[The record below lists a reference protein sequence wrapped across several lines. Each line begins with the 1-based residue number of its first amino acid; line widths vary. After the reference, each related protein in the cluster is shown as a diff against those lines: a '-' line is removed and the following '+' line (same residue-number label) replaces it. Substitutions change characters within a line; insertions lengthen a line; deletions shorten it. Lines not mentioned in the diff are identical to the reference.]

1 MPAPEIP
8 NLLNS
13 LRSARGGRGRGRGG
27 RAGHASSA
35 VTHDATIQGT
45 DTDASV
51 SRLSAVDLGYLYDP
65 YAQYFVQSGDGP
77 VARRLPIINRGVL
90 QNMIVMAPNVYSLT
104 PSIGTYTRTISLD
117 TLIEA
122 FLDGDQDSEQGAGPK
137 QVVSLGAGTDTR
149 PFRLFSSESR
159 PGLVYHELDFEV
171 VTLKKLRTVQAT
183 PKLKNILK
191 DATQLTQHSWSAK
204 PTGCEY
210 YCHGQDLRGFSQS
223 KTPKEEDGTE
233 TTTKEISLP
242 GLRTDIPTLLLSEC
256 CLCYLTT
263 TEASDVINFFSS
275 RISSL
280 GTIIYE
286 PIRPDDAF
294 GKMMISNLAAR
305 RIQMPTLQMYQ
316 TPEDQRARMN
326 KAGFEMVHHMTIEGI
341 WQNWVST
348 DEKRRVDLLEGLDEV
363 EEWKLLAA
371 HYIVVWASKGEGFES
386 WDGMRSCT

>member
-13 LRSARGGRGRGRGG
+13 LRSARGGRGRGRGRG
-27 RAGHASSA
+27 GHASSA

-65 YAQYFVQSGDGP
+65 YAQCFVQSGDGS

-90 QNMIVMAPNVYSLT
+90 AGIVMAPNVYILT
-104 PSIGTYTRTISLD
+104 PYIGTYTRTISLD
-117 TLIEA
+117 TLVES
-122 FLDGDQDSEQGAGPK
+122 FLDEQGAGPK
-137 QVVSLGAGTDTR
+137 QIVSLGAGTDTR

-159 PGLVYHELDFEV
+159 PGLVYHELDFGA
-171 VTLKKLRTVQAT
+171 VTSKKLRTVQAT
-183 PKLKNILK
+183 PRLKNILK
-191 DATQLTQHSWSAK
+191 DATQLTEHSWSAK

-210 YCHGQDLRGFSQS
+210 YCHGQDLRGFSQT

-233 TTTKEISLP
+233 AMTKENPEISLP

-256 CLCYLTT
+256 CLCYLTA
-263 TEASDVINFFSS
+263 TEASDVIDFFSS
-275 RISSL
+275 RIPNL

-294 GKMMISNLAAR
+294 GKMMVSNLAAR
-305 RIQMPTLQMYQ
+305 RIQMPTLQMYH
-316 TPEDQRARMN
+316 TPEDQRVRMS
-326 KAGFEMVHHMTIEGI
+326 KAGFEKVYHMTIEDI
-341 WQNWVST
+341 WQNWVSA
-348 DEKRRVDLLEGLDEV
+348 DEQRRVDSLEGLDEV

-371 HYIVVWASKGEGFES
+371 HYIVVWASKGEGFGS
-386 WDGMRSCT
+386 WDKVKGCT

>member
-13 LRSARGGRGRGRGG
+13 LRSARGGRGRGRGRG
-27 RAGHASSA
+27 GHASSA

-90 QNMIVMAPNVYSLT
+90 ENIAMTPNVCILT
-104 PSIGTYTRTISLD
+104 PFIGTYTRTISLD
-117 TLIEA
+117 TLIES
-122 FLDGDQDSEQGAGPK
+122 FLDGDKDSEQGAGPK
-137 QVVSLGAGTDTR
+137 QIVSLGAGTDTR

-159 PGLVYHELDFEV
+159 AGLVYHELDFEV
-171 VTLKKLRTVQAT
+171 VTSKKLRTVQAT
-183 PKLKNILK
+183 PKLRNILK
-191 DATQLTQHSWSAK
+191 DATQLTGHSWSAK

-223 KTPKEEDGTE
+223 KPPKEEDETE
-233 TTTKEISLP
+233 TTTNEISLP

-256 CLCYLTT
+256 CLCYLTA
-263 TEASDVINFFSS
+263 TEASDVLNFFNS
-275 RISSL
+275 RIPNL

-294 GKMMISNLAAR
+294 GKMMVSNLAAR

-316 TPEDQRARMN
+316 TPEDQRARMS
-326 KAGFEMVHHMTIEGI
+326 KAGFEKVYHMTIEDI
-341 WQNWVST
+341 WQNWVSA
-348 DEKRRVDLLEGLDEV
+348 DEKRRVDSLEGLDEV

-386 WDGMRSCT
+386 WDSV

>member
-13 LRSARGGRGRGRGG
+13 LRGSRGGRGRGRDRG
-27 RAGHASSA
+27 GHASSA

-77 VARRLPIINRGVL
+77 VARRLPIINRG
-90 QNMIVMAPNVYSLT
+90 
-104 PSIGTYTRTISLD
+104 TYTRTISLD
-117 TLIEA
+117 TLIES
-122 FLDGDQDSEQGAGPK
+122 FLDGDKDSEQGSGPK

-149 PFRLFSSESR
+149 PFRLFFSESR

-171 VTLKKLRTVQAT
+171 VTSKKLRTVQAT
-183 PKLKNILK
+183 PKLRNILK
-191 DATQLTQHSWSAK
+191 DAAQLTEHSWSAK

-223 KTPKEEDGTE
+223 KTPKEDDGTE
-233 TTTKEISLP
+233 ATTKESPEISLP

-256 CLCYLTT
+256 CLCYLTA
-263 TEASDVINFFSS
+263 TEASDVINFFGS
-275 RISSL
+275 RIPNL

-294 GKMMISNLAAR
+294 GKMMVSNLAAR
-305 RIQMPTLQMYQ
+305 RIQMPTLQMYH
-316 TPEDQRARMN
+316 TPEDQRARMSR
-326 KAGFEMVHHMTIEGI
+326 AGFGKVYHMTIEDI
-341 WQNWVST
+341 WQNWVSA
-348 DEKRRVDLLEGLDEV
+348 DEKRRVDSLEGLDEV

-371 HYIVVWASKGEGFES
+371 HYVVVWASKGEGFES
-386 WDGMRSCT
+386 WDSVRGCT

>member
-13 LRSARGGRGRGRGG
+13 LRSARGGRGRGRGRG
-27 RAGHASSA
+27 GHASSA

-51 SRLSAVDLGYLYDP
+51 SRLSAVDLGYLDDP
-65 YAQYFVQSGDGP
+65 YAQYFVQSSDGP
-77 VARRLPIINRGVL
+77 VARRLPIINRG
-90 QNMIVMAPNVYSLT
+90 
-104 PSIGTYTRTISLD
+104 TYTRTISLD
-117 TLIEA
+117 TLIES

-149 PFRLFSSESR
+149 PFRLFASESR

-171 VTLKKLRTVQAT
+171 VTSKKLRTVQAT
-183 PKLKNILK
+183 PKLRNILK

-223 KTPKEEDGTE
+223 KTPEEEDGTE
-233 TTTKEISLP
+233 TTTKEKSLP

-256 CLCYLTT
+256 CLCYLTSS
-263 TEASDVINFFSS
+263 EASDVIDFFSS
-275 RISSL
+275 RIPNL

-294 GKMMISNLAAR
+294 GKMMVSNLAAR

-316 TPEDQRARMN
+316 TPEDQRARMS
-326 KAGFEMVHHMTIEGI
+326 KAGFEKVYHMTIEDI
-341 WQNWVST
+341 WQNWMSA
-348 DEKRRVDLLEGLDEV
+348 DEKRRVDSLEGLDEV

-371 HYIVVWASKGEGFES
+371 HYIVVWASKGKGFES
-386 WDGMRSCT
+386 WGSVDGRYQ

>member
-13 LRSARGGRGRGRGG
+13 LRSARGGRGRGRGRG
-27 RAGHASSA
+27 GHASSA

-65 YAQYFVQSGDGP
+65 YAQYFVQSSDGP
-77 VARRLPIINRGVL
+77 VARRLPIINRG
-90 QNMIVMAPNVYSLT
+90 
-104 PSIGTYTRTISLD
+104 TYTRTISLD
-117 TLIEA
+117 TLIES

-149 PFRLFSSESR
+149 PFRLFFSESR

-171 VTLKKLRTVQAT
+171 VTSKKLRTVQAT
-183 PKLKNILK
+183 PKLRNILK
-191 DATQLTQHSWSAK
+191 DATQLTEHSWSAN

-223 KTPKEEDGTE
+223 KTPKEEDETE
-233 TTTKEISLP
+233 PTTKEISLP

-256 CLCYLTT
+256 CLCYLTA
-263 TEASDVINFFSS
+263 TEASDVLNFFSS
-275 RISSL
+275 RIPNL

-294 GKMMISNLAAR
+294 GKMMVSNLAAR

-316 TPEDQRARMN
+316 TPEDQRARMS
-326 KAGFEMVHHMTIEGI
+326 KAGFEKVYHMTIEDI
-341 WQNWVST
+341 WQNWVSA
-348 DEKRRVDLLEGLDEV
+348 DEKRRVDSLEGLDEV

-386 WDGMRSCT
+386 WDSARGYT